1 MGHPL
6 QLNHEESFIQFND
19 LNDHYVVLLPLTM
32 TSELMYSHDDVWLLI
47 QSLHTMDATRKVQPE
62 WWRKFYTAICDQTA
76 NSYSPEWDT
85 ASIITKMADD
95 LGSFKELLDIWL
107 QVEDAMNEQS
117 VIAHA

>member
-1 MGHPL
+1 
-6 QLNHEESFIQFND
+6 
-19 LNDHYVVLLPLTM
+19 M

-47 QSLHTMDATRKVQPE
+47 QSLHTMDATRQLQPE
-62 WWRKFYTAICDQTA
+62 WWQKFKQAICDETG

-85 ASIITKMADD
+85 PSIITKMADD
-95 LGSFKELLDIWL
+95 LGSFKELLDTWL

>member
-6 QLNHEESFIQFND
+6 QLNHEESFNQFND
-19 LNDHYVVLLPLTM
+19 LNDHYVVSLPLIM
-32 TSELMYSHDDVWLLI
+32 DQVMYSHDDVWLLI
-47 QSLHTMDATRKVQPE
+47 QSLHTMDVTRKVQPE
-62 WWRKFYTAICDQTA
+62 WWRKFYTAICDETA

-107 QVEDAMNEQS
+107 QVEDAMNEHS
-117 VIAHA
+117 AIAHA